1 MKIFIVVQED
11 RHTDPDVQLF
21 STEEKAI
28 AYAKSVM
35 EENKD
40 QAQFVDEDEMYLPDD
55 ALDEGG
61 LLFHGTYST
70 EGDCVWVAS
79 RDVDED

>member
-40 QAQFVDEDEMYLPDD
+40 QAQFVDEDEMYLPDE
-55 ALDEGG
+55 ALDDGG

-70 EGDCVWVAS
+70 EGDCVWVSS
-79 RDVDED
+79 REVDED

>member
-11 RHTDPDVQLF
+11 RHTDPDVRLF
-21 STEEKAI
+21 STDEKAI
-28 AYAKSVM
+28 SYAKSVM
-35 EENKD
+35 DDNAE
-40 QAQFVDEDEMYLPDD
+40 QAQFVEEDEMYL
-55 ALDEGG
+55 DEESLEDGG

-79 RDVDED
+79 REVDED